1 MESLGARRKQAVPP
15 LPAPAWRKVIISSL
29 CQCPQLVRQQLA
41 FPGDRAG
48 GVCVCAHAHRQDKK
62 QQQAHLGQPQPAHL
76 PGQLLR
82 VSQCSQFHS
91 KGSPQ
96 GPSLLSSCALEQLS
110 CTSWETRHIHH
121 PMSSGDRTCLWWQ
134 WVLLSSPR
142 SKELSGPSGWALVTQ
157 LPLYAW
163 QRVSS
168 GLGARCW
175 PGHEP
180 YQLLLPAVLHKC

>member
-82 VSQCSQFHS
+82 VSQCSLAVPQQGLS
-91 KGSPQ
+91 PGSI
-96 GPSLLSSCALEQLS
+96 STLLMC
-110 CTSWETRHIHH
+110 
-121 PMSSGDRTCLWWQ
+121 
-134 WVLLSSPR
+134 
-142 SKELSGPSGWALVTQ
+142 
-157 LPLYAW
+157 
-163 QRVSS
+163 
-168 GLGARCW
+168 LGA
-175 PGHEP
+175 
-180 YQLLLPAVLHKC
+180 AVLHLLGNQTHSSPHVLGRQDLPLVAVGALELTQEQGTEWPLRLGFGDTAAIICLAEGLIRAGSKVLARA